1 MTSQGRRSQGGRG
14 GGCPP
19 VFREICPFSPKKR
32 GFQEN
37 FKILP
42 PSFSKL
48 KVLPPLFFGASYGPA
63 SLCFFFIYILHS
75 VSASSAPTPIEI
87 LSSDT
92 KEQKINQFLEQLKEN
107 KEDSKCN
114 ICYMHM
120 LQSLNE

>member
-1 MTSQGRRSQGGRG
+1 MTSQGRGSQGGRG

-63 SLCFFFIYILHS
+63 SLCFFFSFIFCIL
-75 VSASSAPTPIEI
+75 
-87 LSSDT
+87 
-92 KEQKINQFLEQLKEN
+92 FQL
-107 KEDSKCN
+107 
-114 ICYMHM
+114 HQRP
-120 LQSLNE
+120 LQSKSYLLTPKNKKSTNFWSNLRNTKKIPNVTFAICTCYKA